1 MHCYQMKTAGE
12 GLGVNVVKGVI
23 YMQGH
28 FSQSDTKQDT
38 VSGKKATI
46 YQKLINYTQEKVW
59 IMIT

>member
-46 YQKLINYTQEKVW
+46 YQKFINYTQEKV
-59 IMIT
+59 